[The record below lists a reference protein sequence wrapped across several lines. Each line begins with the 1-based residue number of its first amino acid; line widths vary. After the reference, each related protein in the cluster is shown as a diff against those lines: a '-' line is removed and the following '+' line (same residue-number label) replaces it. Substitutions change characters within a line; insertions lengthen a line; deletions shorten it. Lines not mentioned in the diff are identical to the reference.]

1 MTRCVPEVAST
12 NASYTP
18 PMLLLPLDRT

>member
-1 MTRCVPEVAST
+1 MTHCVPKVGCT

-18 PMLLLPLDRT
+18 PVLLLPLDRT

>member
-1 MTRCVPEVAST
+1 MTRCAREGPST

-18 PMLLLPLDRT
+18 PMLLLLLDRT

>member
-1 MTRCVPEVAST
+1 MTRCAPEGAST

-18 PMLLLPLDRT
+18 PMLLLLLDRT